1 MTFLI
6 ILAENGTCRC
16 LTRWWEIY
24 FSIYLHDAHN
34 IGLRVKHILQR
45 VFILWR
51 GLNLR
56 GLLDQG
62 GG

>member
-1 MTFLI
+1 
-6 ILAENGTCRC
+6 
-16 LTRWWEIY
+16 
-24 FSIYLHDAHN
+24 
-34 IGLRVKHILQR
+34 LRVKHILQR